1 MVQNYIIIMLI
12 WFYNKNIG
20 ILEKLFI
27 FAFMAGYAYLLFDP
41 MQQGLLKEEHW
52 KLITSSSTFMNMMAK
67 LPQIYTIYSN
77 KSTGALAFF
86 SFFLNFAGSIARLG
100 TVLIE
105 SDDFSFRLQYIV
117 GVILNTIIII
127 QFFLYWNNSGK
138 APAASAGGKK
148 VAQAKAAK
156 ERKNK
161 LE

>member
-1 MVQNYIIIMLI
+1 
-12 WFYNKNIG
+12 
-20 ILEKLFI
+20 
-27 FAFMAGYAYLLFDP
+27 
-41 MQQGLLKEEHW
+41 
-52 KLITSSSTFMNMMAK
+52 MNMMAK

-127 QFFLYWNNSGK
+127 QFFLYWSNSTAAGK
-138 APAASAGGKK
+138 TAAGAKK
-148 VAQAKAAK
+148 VAAAK
-156 ERKNK
+156 GAAVKEKKNK